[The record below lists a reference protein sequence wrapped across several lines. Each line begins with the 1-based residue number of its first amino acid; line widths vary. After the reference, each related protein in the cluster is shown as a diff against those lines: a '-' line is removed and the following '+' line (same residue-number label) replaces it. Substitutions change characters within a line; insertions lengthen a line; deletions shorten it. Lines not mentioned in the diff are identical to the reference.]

1 LNSFLAFPFEI
12 IPFVLLVLMISLS
25 VHEFAHAYS
34 ADKFGDPTPRSM
46 GRVTLNPMRHLDVFG
61 TILFVV
67 VGFGWAKPVLVNPS
81 KFRKPRLMNA
91 IVSVLGPISNLI
103 LGFIG
108 MVILYIMLHTGVMNG
123 WSKGASDAV
132 LLFLTLFYNLN
143 ILLFI
148 LNLIPIPPLDGYRI
162 LESILPSHIM
172 AKIRPYEQWT
182 VYILLLLVFIPPL
195 YKVTL
200 GPIFSLTKPITH
212 WFEMIIRAIF
222 PF

>member
-1 LNSFLAFPFEI
+1 
-12 IPFVLLVLMISLS
+12 MISLS

-61 TILFVV
+61 TLLFVV

-108 MVILYIMLHTGVMNG
+108 MVILYVMLNTGVMNS

-132 LLFLTLFYNLN
+132 MVFLTLFYNLN

-162 LESILPSHIM
+162 LESILPPRIM

-200 GPIFSLTKPITH
+200 GPIFSLTIPITH
-212 WFEMIIRAIF
+212 MFEMIIRAIF

>member
-1 LNSFLAFPFEI
+1 MDSFLHYPLDW

-61 TILFVV
+61 TLLFVL
-67 VGFGWAKPVLVNPS
+67 VGFGWAKPVLVSPS
-81 KFRKPRLMNA
+81 KFRNPRLMNV
-91 IVSVLGPISNLI
+91 IVSFLGPFSNLV

-108 MVILYIMLHTGVMNG
+108 TLIYYIVTHTGLIAG
-123 WSKGASDAV
+123 WSSGAIEAMM
-132 LLFLTLFYNLN
+132 LFLSLFVQLN
-143 ILLFI
+143 VLLFI

-162 LESILPSHIM
+162 LESVLPYRIM

-182 VYILLLLVFIPPL
+182 VYILLLLVFIRPL
-195 YKVTL
+195 YNITL
-200 GPIFSLTKPITH
+200 GPIFGLTKPIIL
-212 WFEMIIRAIF
+212 FFNQVAQAIF

>member
-1 LNSFLAFPFEI
+1 MNNFLHYPLEI

-46 GRVTLNPMRHLDVFG
+46 GRVTLNPMRHLDIFG
-61 TILFVV
+61 TLLFIL
-67 VGFGWAKPVLVNPS
+67 VGFGWAKPVLVYPS
-81 KFRKPRLMNA
+81 KFRKPRLMNV
-91 IVSVLGPISNLI
+91 IVSALGPISNLV

-108 MVILYIMLHTGVMNG
+108 MLILYVLINTGIMSSWSPGVI
-123 WSKGASDAV
+123 DAV
-132 LLFLTLFYNLN
+132 VLFLTLFYNLN

-162 LESILPSHIM
+162 LESVLPYRIM

-182 VYILLLLVFIPPL
+182 IYILLLIVFIPPL
-195 YKVTL
+195 YRVTL
-200 GPIFSLTKPITH
+200 GPIFALTGPIIKF
-212 WFEMIIRAIF
+212 FEQIIHAIL